1 MANEKVITNCSSYVV
16 VVMVVVVVVLT
27 LRQDKDLR
35 QETEKD
41 S

>member
-1 MANEKVITNCSSYVV
+1 MANEKVITNCSSNVV
-16 VVMVVVVVVLT
+16 VVIVVVVVVLT